1 MDNICNRNHQYIAL
15 LTEDRYRVLRHIIV
29 LISIFTLAFFSGEKK
44 EYASPYDYYGALMGT
59 SIFIAIF
66 YINMYLLVPHL
77 FFKTK
82 YVLYI
87 IVILLLTGL
96 ALVGMDA
103 LQRYLF
109 AAYRIAKD
117 DRPISA
123 LISKTVQLSLIT
135 LVSTSLKL
143 FQRWI
148 KDNQRIYELNNLTLS
163 MELTGLKNQIN
174 PHFLFNM
181 LNNVNV
187 LIKTNPE
194 KASTVVLKL
203 SEFLRYQLYENDE
216 EETSLMSETEF
227 LSNFLNLENIRR
239 DNFSFR
245 IDTDIQN
252 SFNIFIPPNLFT
264 VFVENAI
271 KHSVDIEGGETYV
284 LISLRAANKQL
295 HFTCVNSTPA
305 ETDHFAS
312 QSGGLGLVNIKRRLN
327 LLYKDTYQLTM
338 TDTKKEYIVNLTI
351 PL

>member
-1 MDNICNRNHQYIAL
+1 MDNISNRNHQFIAL
-15 LTEDRYRVLRHIIV
+15 LTEDRHRVLRHIIV

-77 FFKTK
+77 FFKTR

-87 IVILLLTGL
+87 ILILLLTGL

-103 LQRYLF
+103 IQRYLF
-109 AAYRIAKD
+109 AAYRITKA

-187 LIKTNPE
+187 LIKSNPG
-194 KASTVVLKL
+194 KASAVVLKL

-216 EETSLMSETEF
+216 EETSLLSEIEF

-245 IDTDIQN
+245 IDTDIKN
-252 SFNIFIPPNLFT
+252 SFTIFIPPNLFT

-271 KHSVDIEGGETYV
+271 KHSVDIDGGETYV
-284 LISLRAANKQL
+284 VISLREADKQL
-295 HFTCVNSTPA
+295 YFTCVNSKTADSGDALPKK
-305 ETDHFAS
+305 
-312 QSGGLGLVNIKRRLN
+312 GGLGLANIKRRLD
-327 LLYKDTYQLTM
+327 LLYKDTYTLKVSNTE
-338 TDTKKEYIVNLTI
+338 KEYSINLTI